1 MSDIIYVYCNIIL
14 TVHDTLKAV
23 ELIAVTELR
32 VGVVGTE
39 KDRIRVNR
47 IVSLTYLVMQFQ

>member
-1 MSDIIYVYCNIIL
+1 MYVYFNIIL

>member
-1 MSDIIYVYCNIIL
+1 MYVYCNIIL

-23 ELIAVTELR
+23 ELIEVTELR

-47 IVSLTYLVMQFQ
+47 IVSLTYLVVQF